1 MIFVFKDK
9 SFDDVLELLQTIY
22 PPNKPITAMNVEK
35 ILDLADEYQIVE
47 LNKRCRQ
54 FLMTQRG
61 KFTY

>member
-1 MIFVFKDK
+1 
-9 SFDDVLELLQTIY
+9 
-22 PPNKPITAMNVEK
+22 MNVEK